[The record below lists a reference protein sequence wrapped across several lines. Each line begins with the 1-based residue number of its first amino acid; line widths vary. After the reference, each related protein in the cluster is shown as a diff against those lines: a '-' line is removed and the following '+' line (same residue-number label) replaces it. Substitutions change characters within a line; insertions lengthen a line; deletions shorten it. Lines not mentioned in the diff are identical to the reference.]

1 LNITLHF
8 LRRYATPYL
17 HWYAAGT
24 LMLGATNWLSVTI
37 PLYLAGGIDA
47 LGTGAEG
54 RQIILHNALM
64 VALMGTAVI
73 GVRTASRLLFFTPGR
88 LVEAEVKRDLFLKMM
103 SHQPEFLD
111 QWPKGDLIS
120 RVSSDVNMTRL
131 LAGFTALGI
140 INTVVAMTLTGTQM
154 VRISPTLAG
163 WTLLPL
169 ALAFLFTLLFVDQL
183 RALMVVLQRQAAVL
197 SDRILSSYQGVAAIH
212 AFQAEAAF
220 QESFEEINAA
230 YLRTTLKRANLRIV
244 IGPLLALAAS
254 INVFILLYVGGPMAM
269 RGEIS
274 VGELVAFTTLVAL
287 LAAPLRGL
295 SFIITLFKQAEASIE
310 RIDAILLPEPHR
322 PELPDPT
329 PAPTTPPRIEAR
341 NLSFTYPGDDTPVL
355 TGLSFEVAPG
365 TTVGILG
372 PTGSGKTTVLRCLSR
387 LYNPPPGTLFID
399 GIDILDIDLDTWR
412 KTLAYVPQRAFL
424 FSESVRDNILLGQTS
439 EEILANV
446 LSLAALEVDMAALPH
461 GVNTEVGE
469 SGLTLSGGQ
478 RQRVAIARGLAR
490 PRSVLML
497 DDVLSA
503 VDHGTEQ
510 ELIEAL
516 KHQGSRPTTLIVAN
530 RISAIQ
536 HADLILCIEDGHL
549 TDQGQHAELIAREG
563 VYRRTWERQR
573 EGDP

>member
-1 LNITLHF
+1 LNITVHF

-24 LMLGATNWLSVTI
+24 LMLGATNWLSVSI
-37 PLYLAGGIDA
+37 PLYLAEGIDA
-47 LGTGAEG
+47 LGLGTQGQA
-54 RQIILHNALM
+54 IILHNALM
-64 VALMGTAVI
+64 VALMGAAVI
-73 GVRTASRLLFFTPGR
+73 VVRTASRLLFFTPGR
-88 LVEAEVKRDLFLKMM
+88 LVEAEVKRDLFLKMIR
-103 SHQPEFLD
+103 HQPAFLD
-111 QWPKGDLIS
+111 QWPTGDLIS

-140 INTVVAMTLTGTQM
+140 VNTMVAMTLTGTQM
-154 VRISPTLAG
+154 VRISPILAG

-169 ALAFLFTLLFVDQL
+169 VLAFLITLLFVDQL

-212 AFQAEAAF
+212 AFQAEEAF
-220 QESFEEINAA
+220 QETFEEINSA
-230 YLRTTLKRANLRIV
+230 YLTTMLKRANLRVV

-254 INVFILLYVGGPMAM
+254 INVFILLFVGGPMAM

-310 RIDAILLPEPHR
+310 RIDAILLPDPDR
-322 PELPDPT
+322 PDLPSPT
-329 PAPTTPPRIEAR
+329 PAPSKAPRIEAR
-341 NLSFTYPGDDTPVL
+341 NLSFTYPGDETPVL
-355 TGLSFEVAPG
+355 TGLSFEVASG

-372 PTGSGKTTVLRCLSR
+372 PTGSGKTTLLRCLSR

-399 GIDILDIDLDTWR
+399 GIDILDIDLDAWR
-412 KTLAYVPQRAFL
+412 KTVAHVPQRAFL
-424 FSESVRDNILLGQTS
+424 FSESVRENILLGQTS
-439 EEILANV
+439 DDILARV
-446 LSLAALEVDMAALPH
+446 LALAALEVDMAALPH

-510 ELIEAL
+510 ELIGAL
-516 KHQGSRPTTLIVAN
+516 RHQGSRPTTLIVAN

-536 HADLILCIEDGHL
+536 HADLILCIEGGRL
-549 TDQGQHAELIAREG
+549 VDQGQHAELVERDG

-573 EGDP
+573 EGDS